1 MISTIFRSVVVR
13 TALISAGLM
22 ALTACRPVDAALDC
36 NTVCTR
42 YKDCFDGDY
51 NVESCATR
59 CRNSAEGDTSYYNN
73 LDRCEACITDRA
85 CASATFNCGSE
96 CSNVV
101 P

>member
-1 MISTIFRSVVVR
+1 MLTDIFRNILLR
-13 TALISAGLM
+13 TSLLGAGLLV
-22 ALTACRPVDAALDC
+22 ASACQPIDAALDC

-51 NVESCATR
+51 NVDECATR
-59 CRNSAEGDTSYYNN
+59 CRKSAEADGSYYTS

>member
-1 MISTIFRSVVVR
+1 MFNLSLRNIVLR
-13 TALISAGLM
+13 TALVGAGLM
-22 ALTACRPVDAALDC
+22 AFTACQPVDAALDC

-59 CRNSAEGDTSYYNN
+59 CRKSAEADAQYYRSLDT
-73 LDRCEACITDRA
+73 CEACITDRA
-85 CASATFNCGSE
+85 CASATFSCGSE
-96 CSNVV
+96 CGQVV